1 MFEIEWLTHIFPE
14 YKINEKNKEK
24 VISSVTTDSRTLK
37 ENSLFIPL
45 IGDNFDGHAY
55 ANQAIEK
62 GSVAILWNHET
73 PLSKIPENISVFFV
87 KDTLKALQLLA
98 FEYRKLVNPKVIG
111 ITGSNGKTTTKDLLK
126 ATLTKTYITKATE
139 GNYNNHIGLPLTIL
153 NTAINTEVLILEMGM
168 SDFKEIELLSYIAMP
183 DIAIITNIG
192 ESHIEYLGS
201 RKGISQAKLEITK
214 YMNEESTLIIDG
226 DEPLLENIDFKGKVI
241 RCGFSKT
248 NEYLI
253 SDIKL
258 QENGTLFTLNNNHY
272 EIPLLGSHHAK
283 NASFAIAV
291 SELLK
296 LNYERIQEGLNQT
309 EITNMRFELLDGGNN
324 TTLIN
329 DAYNA
334 SPTSMKAGIEVV
346 EDLQGYNEKIL
357 VLGDI
362 LELGVDIDKY
372 YQEISNKI
380 MKTNIK
386 KIYTYGDDSIMITQ
400 YLNKKSQIEAKH
412 FKDKNTLIKMLKRNL
427 TPGNL
432 MFFKA
437 SRGIKLEDIIEQLK

>member
-14 YKINEKNKEK
+14 YKTNESNKEK
-24 VISSVTTDSRTLK
+24 IISSVATDSRTLK

-55 ANQAIEK
+55 VNQAIEK
-62 GSVAILWNHET
+62 GSLAILWNQET
-73 PLSKIPENISVFFV
+73 PINEIPENVSVFFV

-98 FEYRKLVNPKVIG
+98 REYRKLVNPKVIG

-126 ATLTKTYITKATE
+126 ATLSKTYITKATE

-153 NTAINTEVLILEMGM
+153 NTAINTEILILEMGM

-201 RKGISQAKLEITK
+201 RKGISEAKLEITK
-214 YMNEESTLIIDG
+214 YMNEESTIIIDG

-258 QENGTLFTLNNNHY
+258 QENGTLFTLNHNHY
-272 EIPLLGSHHAK
+272 EISLLGSHHAK

-296 LNYERIQEGLNQT
+296 LNYESIQEGLNLT
-309 EITNMRFELLDGGNN
+309 KITNMRFELLKGENN

-362 LELGVDIDKY
+362 LELGVDIGKY

-386 KIYTYGDDSIMITQ
+386 KVYTYGDDSIMITQ
-400 YLNKKSQIEAKH
+400 YLNKNSQIEAKH
-412 FKDKNTLIKMLKRNL
+412 FNDKNTLIKLLKRNL
-427 TPGNL
+427 IPGNL
-432 MFFKA
+432 IFFKA
-437 SRGIKLEDIIEQLK
+437 SRGIKLEDIVEQLK